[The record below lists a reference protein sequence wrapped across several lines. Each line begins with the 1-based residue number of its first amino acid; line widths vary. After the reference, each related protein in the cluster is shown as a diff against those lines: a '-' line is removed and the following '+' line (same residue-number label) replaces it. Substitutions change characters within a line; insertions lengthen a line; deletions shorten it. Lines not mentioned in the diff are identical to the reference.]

1 MVFFHMPIIIFLP
14 HPKKWL
20 LLFGT
25 KTGQQSAPVYS
36 DRQSRR
42 TGWKAGRETGGKQVG
57 EQARKQAGKQAG
69 EQVGKQVGKQVG
81 ELTGRT
87 GRTGNG
93 AGIHTGSGIHKII

>member
-1 MVFFHMPIIIFLP
+1 M
-14 HPKKWL
+14 KKYH
-20 LLFGT
+20 
-25 KTGQQSAPVYS
+25 K
-36 DRQSRR
+36 
-42 TGWKAGRETGGKQVG
+42 KAC
-57 EQARKQAGKQAG
+57 KQAG

>member
-36 DRQSRR
+36 DRQTEPENRLESRSGNR
-42 TGWKAGRETGGKQVG
+42 REAGGKQVG
-57 EQARKQAGKQAG
+57 ERVKEQTGKQ
-69 EQVGKQVGKQVG
+69 
-81 ELTGRT
+81 T

>member
-1 MVFFHMPIIIFLP
+1 MATFVRNKNRATIRAGVL
-14 HPKKWL
+14 
-20 LLFGT
+20 
-25 KTGQQSAPVYS
+25 GQA
-36 DRQSRR
+36 DR
-42 TGWKAGRETGGKQVG
+42 
-57 EQARKQAGKQAG
+57 AG

>member
-25 KTGQQSAPVYS
+25 KTGQQYAPAYS
-36 DRQSRR
+36 GRRDCRPESRLKSR
-42 TGWKAGRETGGKQVG
+42 SGNRREAGGKQVG
-57 EQARKQAGKQAG
+57 ERVKEQTGKQ
-69 EQVGKQVGKQVG
+69 
-81 ELTGRT
+81 T

-93 AGIHTGSGIHKII
+93 AGIHTGSGIH

>member
-25 KTGQQSAPVYS
+25 KTGQQYAPAYS
-36 DRQSRR
+36 GR
-42 TGWKAGRETGGKQVG
+42 RETGGKQDG
-57 EQARKQAGKQAG
+57 EQAGKQAG
-69 EQVGKQVGKQVG
+69 KQVG
-81 ELTGRT
+81 ELTGRTGRT

>member
-36 DRQSRR
+36 DRQTEPENRLESRSGNR
-42 TGWKAGRETGGKQVG
+42 REAGR
-57 EQARKQAGKQAG
+57 RKQAGKQAG

>member
-25 KTGQQSAPVYS
+25 KTGQQYAPAYS
-36 DRQSRR
+36 GRRDCRPESRLKSR
-42 TGWKAGRETGGKQVG
+42 SGNRREAGGKQVG
-57 EQARKQAGKQAG
+57 ERVKEQTGKQ
-69 EQVGKQVGKQVG
+69 
-81 ELTGRT
+81 T